1 MIGKEKFK
9 SQKEFKMT
17 RKEFLGTL
25 ASGVVSGFLIMLG
38 TGCSSD
44 SPTSPDTPS
53 DGAGGNDQ
61 ESFTSTVAQGHS
73 HTVTINRSEVENPP
87 SEGITKTTSSG
98 GGHTHSFSMT
108 QQQLTDVNNGQTVTV
123 TDSSV
128 SGHTHDYEISK
139 WF

>member
-1 MIGKEKFK
+1 
-9 SQKEFKMT
+9 MT
-17 RKEFLGTL
+17 RKEFLEKL
-25 ASGVVSGFLIMLG
+25 AGGVAGGFLIMLG
-38 TGCSSD
+38 AGCSSD

-53 DGAGGNDQ
+53 DGGTGNDQ
-61 ESFTSTVAQGHS
+61 ESFTSSVAQGHTHS
-73 HTVTINRSEVENPP
+73 VTVSRSEVENPP
-87 SEGITKTTSSG
+87 SGGITKTTSSG

-128 SGHTHDYEISK
+128 SGHNHDYEISK